1 MALVFLPL
9 DLAAEAAD
17 SGPLYM
23 LGTMLSDALIAS
35 FVALTG
41 TLLFFDLRAR
51 KLDTTAAVA
60 EPDSGASASDPPAPP
75 AT

>member
-1 MALVFLPL
+1 VALVSLPL

-35 FVALTG
+35 SL
-41 TLLFFDLRAR
+41 
-51 KLDTTAAVA
+51 
-60 EPDSGASASDPPAPP
+60 
-75 AT
+75 